1 MNLVWF
7 RNDLRLSDNP
17 ALHQACAAGGPV
29 LAVAV
34 LTPQQWQAHSEAPRK
49 LAFWR
54 DALLSLGEDLESLG
68 IPLRVLELATFDD
81 CPDAL
86 LDLCRSLG
94 ARRVFFNFEYPLN
107 ERRRDI
113 GVKQRLRAEGIVVEG
128 FHGDLILPPGSV
140 LSGKGEPFRVFTPF
154 SRAWRRELLRT
165 DFSCLPAPGRQARCE
180 LRRDSVPALGE
191 GYDAALWPAGEQ
203 AAAARL
209 QRFVGAGLESYGNDR
224 DYPAIDGTSGLS
236 PYLATGQLS
245 ARQCL
250 SAARLGLGAD
260 WLESVWVTELIWR
273 EFYRHLL
280 VAFPGQCRYQPFR
293 PEVEAKIRWHHRPEL
308 FDAWCRG
315 ETGFAIVDAAMHQLL
330 KTGWMHNRLRMLTA
344 SFLTKLLGVDWR
356 LGCDFF
362 MSRLID
368 GDFASNLGGWQWS
381 ASVGA
386 DAAPYFRIF
395 NPARQAERFDPNDDF
410 VCHWLPEL
418 ASLSARERRDPERA
432 AAARG
437 LKPVIDYARARREAL
452 EAYQNAG

>member
-1 MNLVWF
+1 MKLVWF

-17 ALHQACAAGGPV
+17 ALHNACVADGPV
-29 LAVAV
+29 VAVVV
-34 LTPQQWQAHSEAPRK
+34 LTPQQWRDHCEAPVK

-54 DALLSLGEDLESLG
+54 DALVKLADDLDRLN
-68 IPLRVLELATFDD
+68 IPLRVLEAPCFDD
-81 CPDAL
+81 CAEEL
-86 LDLCRSLG
+86 SRLCQELSAKRLY
-94 ARRVFFNFEYPLN
+94 FNYEYPVN

-113 GVKQRLRAEGIVVEG
+113 RVKQRLRGEGVIVDG

-140 LSGKGEPFRVFTPF
+140 LSAKGDPFRVFTPF
-154 SRAWRRELLRT
+154 SRAWRRQLLCA
-165 DFSCLPAPGRQARCE
+165 DFSCLPAPGRQSGTGTV
-180 LRRDSVPALGE
+180 RDIIPSLGQA
-191 GYDAALWPAGEQ
+191 YDQDLWAAGET
-203 AAAARL
+203 AAAGRL
-209 QRFVGAGLESYGNDR
+209 QRFAAAGLGVYGDER
-224 DYPAIDGTSGLS
+224 DFPAIDGTSRLS

-250 SAARLGLGAD
+250 SAAQLSLGAD
-260 WLESVWVTELIWR
+260 WLESTWVTELIWR

-280 VAFPGQCRYQPFR
+280 VAFPEQCRYQPFR
-293 PEVEAKIRWHHRPEL
+293 PEVEAKIRWHDRPDL

-315 ETGFAIVDAAMHQLL
+315 ETGFAIVDAAMRQLHE
-330 KTGWMHNRLRMLTA
+330 TGWMHNRLRMVTA

-362 MSRLID
+362 MSHLID

-395 NPARQAERFDPNDDF
+395 NPARQAERFDPHDDF

-418 ASLSARERRDPERA
+418 ASLPAKERRDPKRA

-437 LKPVIDYARARREAL
+437 LQPVIDYGEARREAL
-452 EAYQNAG
+452 AAYKAG